1 VPTLYDVA
9 NVAGR
14 AVRDAYA
21 LANVDAAVVRV
32 DAWNV
37 AEWEQ
42 AKGLS
47 E

>member
-9 NVAGR
+9 HFAGP
-14 AVRDAYA
+14 AVRNAYA
-21 LANVDAAVVRV
+21 LVSVDAAVVRV

-37 AEWEQ
+37 GEWEQ
-42 AKGLS
+42 AKGLT